1 MVIAGAEAKELTMA
15 KAAAAFYDIDFEKQR
30 FEFEMRRYEEEKV
43 LRRREIELR
52 EIQIKRDQEDREYRR
67 QMDEIERKRVED
79 EIERQRDKD
88 RMEREHQDELVCQL
102 KLFGNAMKGSAFTMT
117 NDPLDLVPFFNHI
130 EQLFDE
136 LKVNDELKVKLLRPY
151 LNERAKVLVARMDA
165 TKANDFNFV
174 KEYLLREFQLSPKYL
189 LRVLNLPR
197 FNTLNKS
204 SDETYLTFASKL
216 KGLIDFYLLSRET
229 AELDK
234 LVSLLVTDRVK

>member
-1 MVIAGAEAKELTMA
+1 MEKLSESKRAELKKMADAWLIVKLLQHGKSEEEVVSMKREELLHAWAEMVIAGAEAKEPTMA

-67 QMDEIERKRVED
+67 EMDEIQRKRVED

-88 RMEREHQDELVCQL
+88 RMERERQDELVCQL

-136 LKVNDELKVKLLRPY
+136 LKVNDELKVKLL
-151 LNERAKVLVARMDA
+151 
-165 TKANDFNFV
+165 
-174 KEYLLREFQLSPKYL
+174 
-189 LRVLNLPR
+189 
-197 FNTLNKS
+197 
-204 SDETYLTFASKL
+204 
-216 KGLIDFYLLSRET
+216 
-229 AELDK
+229 
-234 LVSLLVTDRVK
+234 